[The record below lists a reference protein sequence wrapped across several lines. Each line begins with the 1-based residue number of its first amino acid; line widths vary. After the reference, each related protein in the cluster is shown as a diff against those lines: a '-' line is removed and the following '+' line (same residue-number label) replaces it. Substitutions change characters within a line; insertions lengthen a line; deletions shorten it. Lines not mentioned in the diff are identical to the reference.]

1 MINTEALEHCFDHTT
16 QSYKFYWMMAILEC
30 VANQR
35 YSINIMELSARMAS
49 MAWYPI
55 LKHSVGFGKTD
66 SFRPQLSKLQQQV
79 GIPVETTY
87 YDLLPKLSRSMS
99 QSETRSIVMPI
110 LRQFVAD
117 VPYCF
122 LSPWCKVKNPG
133 EFIKR
138 EFRRRGEVCLQG
150 APYSICRNA
159 YGDIIINIKGEWA
172 GYLGQKQS
180 ELYERTMSGL
190 RTFVNRRNKDLCHP
204 EFMLEWNQ
212 DPAVVRQQVEY
223 WNVAIT
229 SAMASGYPLRCLFSS
244 QDLKVNAYRLDHFL
258 PFGDVTSD
266 RVWSI
271 FPAALS
277 AQVSPDGYRDYY
289 SLKQFAELAQGQQQ
303 ALRAFLTGG
312 GSEGLAAIEFSSWN
326 IPVTELVRMPID
338 SFTRAY
344 EACLSGASF
353 QHTKRSLCNSLSS
366 ACAADDLTRHF
377 NICQGATYIEHQY
390 NN

>member
-16 QSYKFYWMMAILEC
+16 QSYKFYWMMSILEC

-66 SFRPQLSKLQQQV
+66 SFRPQLSKL
-79 GIPVETTY
+79 
-87 YDLLPKLSRSMS
+87 
-99 QSETRSIVMPI
+99 
-110 LRQFVAD
+110 
-117 VPYCF
+117 
-122 LSPWCKVKNPG
+122 
-133 EFIKR
+133 
-138 EFRRRGEVCLQG
+138 
-150 APYSICRNA
+150 
-159 YGDIIINIKGEWA
+159 
-172 GYLGQKQS
+172 
-180 ELYERTMSGL
+180 
-190 RTFVNRRNKDLCHP
+190 
-204 EFMLEWNQ
+204 
-212 DPAVVRQQVEY
+212 
-223 WNVAIT
+223 
-229 SAMASGYPLRCLFSS
+229 
-244 QDLKVNAYRLDHFL
+244 
-258 PFGDVTSD
+258 
-266 RVWSI
+266 
-271 FPAALS
+271 
-277 AQVSPDGYRDYY
+277 
-289 SLKQFAELAQGQQQ
+289 QQQ

-377 NICQGATYIEHQY
+377 NICQGATYIEHQH
-390 NN
+390 NR